1 MIDIQLP
8 LWAAIPVA
16 LLLLTA
22 AFLVLVGGLGL
33 LRLPYFYQR
42 IHSGA
47 LINTFGTGCVLLAS
61 ILYFSVFRQRLV
73 LHEIMITLAVLLT
86 VPVATM
92 VLARAAVA
100 RDRRNRREMP
110 MPPEDR
116 RRIAERQQQNPKR
129 D

>member
-1 MIDIQLP
+1 MTEVTLP

-16 LLLLTA
+16 GLLLIA
-22 AFLVLVGGLGL
+22 AFLVLVGGLGQ

-42 IHSGA
+42 IHSSA
-47 LINTFGTGCVLLAS
+47 LINTFGAGCVLLAS
-61 ILYFSVFRQRLV
+61 MLFFTVARQRPV
-73 LHEIMITLAVLLT
+73 LHEIVITLAILLT

-92 VLARAAVA
+92 VLASAAVA

-116 RRIAERQQQNPKR
+116 ERIAERQQRN
-129 D
+129 